1 MTPDRELP
9 PEPIGLGQLLQ
20 QLLRLS
26 SRIESIQTQVN
37 QMAAAVQQDQEL
49 LVALVRRLSES
60 AQQEVPWQDR
70 LVEFTEQLE
79 ANHARMIELGH
90 QLTQLATQEQVVRL
104 AMVVATQ
111 QQVTDL
117 SNQLHDLIRAQQREN
132 ELTESRGR
140 QMRDLLETI
149 QAVLSRRRQVEE
161 SQVILDQEQLATVR
175 QEARGEF
182 VSAFLPALDGLERV
196 LEEGR
201 VILARHRQEIVDAA
215 QTPPPTGERGPSGGL
230 VNRLRSRL
238 AGEGESGEAGGP
250 PTGTDPTTAKALYAW
265 LRSLALVRDRFLAL
279 MAQEG
284 IQPIP
289 TLRRAFDPMLHLAVQ
304 TEARTDVPPDTIVR
318 EVRRGFRQ
326 GMRILR
332 YAEVV
337 VARRPTSDGD

>member
-1 MTPDRELP
+1 M
-9 PEPIGLGQLLQ
+9 GLGQLLQ

-26 SRIESIQTQVN
+26 GRVEAIQSQVD
-37 QMAAAVQQDQEL
+37 QMAAGLRQDQEL
-49 LVALVRRLSES
+49 LAALLRQLSEA
-60 AQQEVPWQDR
+60 AQQETPLTDR

-79 ANHARMIELGH
+79 ANHTRMIEVAH
-90 QLTQLATQEQVVRL
+90 QLTQVASQEQLVRL

-111 QQVTDL
+111 QQVMDL
-117 SNQLHDLIRAQQREN
+117 GETLRELTRTQQRAN
-132 ELTESRGR
+132 ELTDSRGR
-140 QMRDLLETI
+140 QVHDLLETL
-149 QAVLSRRRQVEE
+149 QAVLQQRRQVEAN
-161 SQVILDQEQLATVR
+161 QTVLDQSQLATLR

-182 VSAFLPALDGLERV
+182 VSAFLPALDGLEHV

-201 VILARHRQEIVDAA
+201 QILARHRQEIVDATQA
-215 QTPPPTGERGPSGGL
+215 GADRHTSGNL
-230 VNRLRSRL
+230 VGRLRSRI
-238 AGEGESGEAGGP
+238 AGEGEEGGP
-250 PTGTDPTTAKALYAW
+250 LPASADPSTAKALYTW

-284 IQPIP
+284 IQTIP
-289 TLRRAFDPMLHLAVQ
+289 TLRRAFDPMVHLAVQ

-337 VARRPTSDGD
+337 VARRPNPERDEPRPPAPPRSPSPT

>member
-1 MTPDRELP
+1 MTPDTEMP
-9 PEPIGLGQLLQ
+9 PEPMGLGQLLQ

-26 SRIESIQTQVN
+26 GRVEAIQGQVN
-37 QMAAAVQQDQEL
+37 QMTAAIRQDQEL
-49 LVALVRRLSES
+49 LAALLRQIGENAR
-60 AQQEVPWQDR
+60 QEQPLEDR

-79 ANHARMIELGH
+79 ANHTQMIELGH
-90 QLTQLATQEQVVRL
+90 QLTQVATQEQVVRL
-104 AMVVATQ
+104 AMLMSTQ
-111 QQVTDL
+111 QQVLELGEVMRDL
-117 SNQLHDLIRAQQREN
+117 TRTQQRAN
-132 ELTESRGR
+132 ELSESRGR
-140 QMRDLLETI
+140 QVHDLLDTI
-149 QAVLSRRRQVEE
+149 QAVLNQRRQVEAN
-161 SQVILDQEQLATVR
+161 QVILDQEQLASVR
-175 QEARGEF
+175 QDARGEF

-201 VILARHRQEIVDAA
+201 QILARHRQEIVEST
-215 QTPPPTGERGPSGGL
+215 QQPPGADRSGQGTL

-238 AGEGESGEAGGP
+238 GGEGEESGAAQLPAGA
-250 PTGTDPTTAKALYAW
+250 DPSTAKALYTW

-289 TLRRAFDPMLHLAVQ
+289 TLRRAFDPMVHLAVQ

-326 GMRILR
+326 GIRILR

-337 VARRPTSDGD
+337 VARRPAGDGS

>member
-1 MTPDRELP
+1 MMSERELP
-9 PEPIGLGQLLQ
+9 PEPVGLGQLLQ

-26 SRIESIQTQVN
+26 SRMETIQTQVN

-49 LVALVRRLSES
+49 LVALVRRLSET
-60 AQQEVPWQDR
+60 ARQETPLQD
-70 LVEFTEQLE
+70 EFTEQLE
-79 ANHARMIELGH
+79 ANHTQLIELGH

-111 QQVTDL
+111 QQIMDL
-117 SNQLHDLIRAQQREN
+117 GDLLRDLTRTQQRSN
-132 ELTESRGR
+132 ELSESRGR
-140 QMRDLLETI
+140 QVHDLLETI
-149 QAVLSRRRQVEE
+149 QAVLSRRRQIEE
-161 SQVILDQEQLATVR
+161 NQVILDQEQLATVR

-201 VILARHRQEIVDAA
+201 LILARHRQEIVDAT
-215 QTPPPTGERGPSGGL
+215 QSQPPGGERGPSGNL

-238 AGEGESGEAGGP
+238 AGEGEEGSA
-250 PTGTDPTTAKALYAW
+250 PTGSPDPATAKALYAW
-265 LRSLALVRDRFLAL
+265 LRTLALVRDRFLAL

-337 VARRPTSDGD
+337 LARRPTAEGD